1 MARSDY
7 FIINSQFK
15 PFSYNEMLAP
25 VQMANQEFYNVQEQL
40 GQLDTQASV
49 WEGLINKEVDPEA
62 YDQYS
67 AYSNALRDE
76 ANSLVQK
83 GLTPASRRSLSRMRA
98 RYSSDIVP
106 LEQAYSRRQALQDE
120 QRKALLQN
128 PSLIYD
134 RDASTIRLKELMDN
148 PTLQPRSISGALL
161 TQQVAQQVAPL
172 AKQIIDDIRQ
182 GGDKANEWKSIL
194 GDQYYEKVYRTG
206 FDSADIQ
213 AAMMGQG
220 PKVLVDSVQN
230 AIRSSGVPEWNDEE
244 ALSRAYQ
251 YANQGLYSAI
261 GQTDYKNLQ
270 NRNWDLNAD
279 LAKLRLKSSSE
290 NPSSTYPN
298 PIQVAQVGSSPA
310 DLEKQQQITKGLE
323 LLSNLNEITDTNGN
337 ITLDFNIDEG
347 KQKQIDTLQKDIQKL
362 QETLDYQEKAGKDT
376 FVTINDLS
384 KKQKQLEDLGAN
396 ADKIIGDAYKD
407 YSYLFPDNPKKAI
420 EVGLKLDYVNS
431 QEQAQYNY
439 VPIESKDNMNQF
451 MSTISTLIQN
461 SEGTPKLRKLEHDNK
476 GKLSITEKTVSKED
490 ALKLL
495 NDDKLQKSYSYPQ
508 GEGGVVSLTSKDG
521 TTEFYRVEGV
531 PSIANTNNILKK
543 TQDFLTN
550 FKGSKNTVNKIADI
564 TNQDDLSVLYDKYSH
579 PISDKVPNVR
589 GTTITAPNGDIQ
601 KVVMIDT
608 GQGIQVYNSSLYDFV
623 YDSRRQYNN
632 TLQNFVQSPHVR
644 QFTEFQPAK
653 YQRETIKY

>member
-67 AYSNALRDE
+67 AYSNALRNE
-76 ANSLVQK
+76 ANSLIQK
-83 GLTPASRRSLSRMRA
+83 GLTPASRRSLSKMRA

-206 FDSADIQ
+206 FEPADIQ

-220 PKVLVDSVQN
+220 PKVLVDAVQN
-230 AIRSSGVPEWNDEE
+230 AVRSSGVPEWNDEE

-279 LAKLRLKSSSE
+279 LTKIRLKASLE
-290 NPSSTYPN
+290 NPSPTYPN
-298 PIQVAQVGSSPA
+298 PMQIAQVGSSPA
-310 DLEKQQQITKGLE
+310 DLKRQQQITKGLE
-323 LLSNLNEITDTNGN
+323 LLPNLNEATDTNGN
-337 ITLDFNIDEG
+337 ITLDFNIDED
-347 KQKQIDTLQKDIQKL
+347 KQKQIDTLRKEIDQL
-362 QETLDYQEKAGKDT
+362 QNLTGFYPSSFAANSQIIL
-376 FVTINDLS
+376 
-384 KKQKQLEDLGAN
+384 KQKQLKDLEDSIGGTKVV
-396 ADKIIGDAYKD
+396 ADAARD
-407 YSYLFPDNPKKAI
+407 YSYLFPDNPKKAV
-420 EVGLKLDYVNS
+420 EVGLKLDYVNA

-439 VPIESKDNMNQF
+439 VPIENKDNMDQF
-451 MSTISTLIQN
+451 MGTISTLIQN
-461 SEGTPKLRKLEHDNK
+461 SEGTPKLRKLEHDSK

-508 GEGGVVSLTSKDG
+508 GEGGVVSFTSADG

-550 FKGSKNTVNKIADI
+550 FKGSKNTVNKMADI
-564 TNQDDLSVLYDKYSH
+564 TNQDDLNILYDKYSH
-579 PISDKVPNVR
+579 PISDKIPNVR
-589 GTTITAPNGDIQ
+589 GTTVTAPNGDIQ

-632 TLQNFVQSPHVR
+632 TLQNLVQSPHVR
-644 QFTEFQPAK
+644 QFTEFQPAE